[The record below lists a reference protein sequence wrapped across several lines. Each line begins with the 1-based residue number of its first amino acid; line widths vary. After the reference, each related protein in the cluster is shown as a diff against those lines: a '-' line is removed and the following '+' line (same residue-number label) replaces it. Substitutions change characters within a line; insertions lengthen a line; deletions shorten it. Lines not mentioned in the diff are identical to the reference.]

1 MRAPLHRDLNAL
13 VEWYESLTPESLGRM
28 GEFYAA
34 NAWFKDPFNE
44 VSGLHAIQRVFAHM
58 FEQVDEPR
66 FRVTERVVDA
76 GGAVLVWE
84 FHFGMRRRGRRE
96 AQVVRG
102 VSHLKFAAD
111 GRVCYHRDYWDAA
124 EELYMKLPL
133 LGALM
138 RGLRRRLAA

>member
-44 VSGLHAIQRVFAHM
+44 VSGLEAIRRVFAHM
-58 FEQVDEPR
+58 FETLHAPR
-66 FRVTERVVDA
+66 FRITERIADEH
-76 GGAVLVWE
+76 GAFLAWE
-84 FHFGMRRRGRRE
+84 FRFGAGRRAYE
-96 AQVVRG
+96 VRG
-102 VSHLKFAAD
+102 ATHLRWN
-111 GRVCYHRDYWDAA
+111 GRGKVVYHRDYWDAA
-124 EELYMKLPL
+124 EELYAKAPI

-138 RGLRRRLAA
+138 RFLQRRLRAR